1 MYAVFK
7 VQYPGLNYLRP
18 KRPMVL
24 HWRRCGRTGGRQIKK
39 RKTGKPDKDR
49 TGFTSDLRR
58 KEIFFLN
65 D

>member
-1 MYAVFK
+1 VGEQVAA
-7 VQYPGLNYLRP
+7 RS
-18 KRPMVL
+18 
-24 HWRRCGRTGGRQIKK
+24 KK
-39 RKTGKPDKDR
+39 RKTGRPDKDR